1 MSKIVPIARA
11 KDKFPKRILF
21 THTDLDGVGCAVIY
35 NKCFPN
41 VQTYFTDPDHVN
53 LDVAEIV
60 SREENFVPVMIA
72 DLSVKPEIAEY
83 LDQRGNVEL
92 IDHHYTAEKLN
103 EYPWCIVDESVC
115 ATKLMFNVMSTR
127 FTLGDY
133 KLFVDIVDNYDRW
146 GEGKGPTDHAKDM
159 SRLCFLLGHEEFMK
173 GMIRNSSVKFSE
185 AETFLINVDKEA
197 ERRYIAES
205 LPKVIGLTDPEGNT
219 YGLIS
224 AERYTSAL
232 GHAIIHQIPEIEY
245 AIILN
250 YHDDKVQLRSK
261 GKVDVGA
268 IAMKCG
274 GGGHH
279 KAAGFPMQQG
289 AYKVFTSCDGNNCE
303 IVADLEGKM
312 ESYRK
317 AMDGL
322 IKSEGSTKKQR
333 QQLAK
338 EALKEDVEGSS
349 KPN

>member
-1 MSKIVPIARA
+1 MPKIVPMARA
-11 KDKFPKRILF
+11 KNKFSKRILF

-35 NKCFPN
+35 NKCFPD
-41 VQTYFTDPDHVN
+41 VQTYFTDPEHVN

-60 SREENFVPVMIA
+60 SREEDFVPVMIA

-92 IDHHYTAEKLN
+92 IDHHHYTAEKLN
-103 EYPWCIVDESVC
+103 VYPWCIVDESAC

-127 FTLGDY
+127 FTLDDY

-146 GEGKGPTDHAKDM
+146 GEGKGPTDHAQDM
-159 SRLCFLLGHEEFMK
+159 SRLCFLLGHKEFLK
-173 GMIRNSSVKFSE
+173 GMLRDSSIKFSE

-205 LPKVIGLTDPEGNT
+205 LPKVIGLTDQEGNT

-224 AERYTSAL
+224 AERYISAL

-245 AIILN
+245 AIILD
-250 YHDDKVQLRSK
+250 YHNDKVHLRSK
-261 GKVDVGA
+261 GKVDVGV

-279 KAAGFPMQQG
+279 RAAGFPMQQG
-289 AYKVFTSCDGNNCE
+289 AYKVFTSCDGSNCE
-303 IVADLEGKM
+303 IVADLMEIVERVKKIEGGRA
-312 ESYRK
+312 S
-317 AMDGL
+317 
-322 IKSEGSTKKQR
+322 
-333 QQLAK
+333 
-338 EALKEDVEGSS
+338 VEENS